1 MVEVSIIITV
11 FNEED
16 YIRNALDSVLAQ
28 KTEFEFEII
37 VVDDGSTDGTNKIV
51 GAYQKQYDFIH
62 LLTNEKNRGKGYS
75 FCRAYARAK
84 GKYFQV
90 LDGDDFFTNFNK
102 LQIQKDFLDKNA
114 GYFAVCH
121 NHAQLYVDGR
131 VDIFNPSDVELEYSY
146 EDIFCGRFY
155 AHTSTLM
162 FRKLP
167 EKLPTI
173 FLEKP
178 MRGDTGCLFYHAFKM
193 RTKVK
198 FLPFVGSVYNI
209 QNKGIWTKL
218 TKRQQLHFN
227 YDLFCFLRDNVV
239 VDKRLY
245 EFHCLDGVCQ
255 YYKNALSDDSE
266 KENTASKSIWSVE
279 EVIKYCFS
287 IMNINYDHRYSE
299 KLFSSMHAMKQI
311 DSICETMGRIILLKE
326 KIKPKFGNYN
336 KKTVA
341 FVLSCLSPHGG
352 DIASE
357 IRELV
362 KIHLN
367 DGWQVNIIF
376 SGLLDTNE
384 EVVTEYFNDERIK
397 YWFADKNDKTFIEK
411 ATTLMKTLATLS
423 VERLYPFIAH
433 TDVIQSVALQRG
445 LAEKVVVDYVY
456 DHGTSAGIFNS
467 SIDVVIT
474 KTGVHSS
481 AIAKALGKRVVCY
494 IPPLVRDK
502 RENDYRKSSS
512 RITIQNEMKYASG
525 MKKINKKLANVFGFF
540 VRKQPA
546 SEPNIFQETDC
557 KITACAVAR
566 CYKIEAEYEPSYLD
580 IVCQILKITNGMHYH
595 YGPLSDQFKEQLAE
609 KCNSGEMNEN
619 QFIHINWS
627 DDLSASLL
635 EHKVDLFVA
644 PFPVASA
651 MTVIEVMSAGI
662 PILNHFDPNGQLPQ
676 LQDFTGDSQLVW
688 HDRFELSRILIG
700 LTRERLDELS
710 CSSRKYFLDNNEVQK
725 NKYHILKLAG
735 KPFLHNLESKIELR
749 DLNSSSKISF
759 DRWLFK
765 PRAAT
770 EAVEPDGE
778 I

>member
-1 MVEVSIIITV
+1 MVEVSVIIPA
-11 FNEED
+11 FNEAD
-16 YIRNALDSVLAQ
+16 NIQTALESVIAQ
-28 KTEFEFEII
+28 KTGFEFEII
-37 VVDDGSTDGTNKIV
+37 VVDDGSTDDTNKIV
-51 GAYQKQYDFIH
+51 EAYRKQFDFIH

-75 FCRAYARAK
+75 FCSAYARAK

-102 LQIQKDFLDKNA
+102 LQVQKDFLDKNPD
-114 GYFAVCH
+114 YFAVCH

-131 VDIFNPSDVELEYSY
+131 VDIFNPSDVELDYSY

-155 AHTSTLM
+155 AHTSTIM

-167 EKLPTI
+167 EKLPSI
-173 FLEKP
+173 FLERP

-218 TKRQQLHFN
+218 TQRQQLQFN
-227 YDLFCFLRDNVV
+227 YDLFRFLRDKMV

-245 EFHCLDGVCQ
+245 EFHCLNGVCQ
-255 YYKNALSDDSE
+255 YYQNSLSKGGE
-266 KENTASKSIWSVE
+266 KGNNTCNSKWSIE

-287 IMNINYDHRYSE
+287 IMSIIYDQKFSE
-299 KLFSSMHAMKQI
+299 TLFLSMHAMKQI
-311 DSICETMGRIILLKE
+311 DSICETMGRIILLRE
-326 KIKPKFGNYN
+326 KMKPAVGNYK
-336 KKTVA
+336 KKTAA
-341 FVLSCLSPHGG
+341 FVLSCLSPNGG
-352 DIASE
+352 GIASE
-357 IRELV
+357 VRELV
-362 KIHLN
+362 NIHLN

-376 SGLLDTNE
+376 SGLLETKE
-384 EVVTEYFNDERIK
+384 EMVTEYFNDERIK
-397 YWFADKNDKTFIEK
+397 YWFADKNDKTFVEK
-411 ATTLMKTLATLS
+411 VTTLMKTLATLS

-467 SIDVVIT
+467 SIDVVVT
-474 KTGVHSS
+474 KTEVQSS
-481 AIAKALGKRVVCY
+481 AIAKAFGKQVVCY
-494 IPPLVRDK
+494 IPPLLRDK
-502 RENDYRKSSS
+502 RENDYRQPSS
-512 RITIQNEMKYASG
+512 RMTILNKMKYASG
-525 MKKINKKLANVFGFF
+525 KIKNNKKLTNVFGFL
-540 VRKQPA
+540 VRKQSVRLA
-546 SEPNIFQETDC
+546 NIFHDVVC
-557 KITACAVAR
+557 KTTACAAAR
-566 CYKIEAEYEPSYLD
+566 SYKIEAEYEPSYLD

-595 YGPLSDQFKEQLAE
+595 YGPLSDQFKEKLAE

-619 QFIHINWS
+619 QFIHVNWS

-651 MTVIEVMSAGI
+651 LAVIEVMSAGI

-676 LQDFTGDSQLVW
+676 SQDFTGESQLVW
-688 HDRFELSRILIG
+688 HDRFELSRILIN
-700 LTRERLDELS
+700 LTKESLDELS
-710 CSSRKYFLDNNEVQK
+710 RLSRRHFLDNNEVQK
-725 NKYHILKLAG
+725 NKIGILKLAG
-735 KPFLHNLESKIELR
+735 RPFLHNLESKIELH
-749 DLNSSSKISF
+749 DLNSSSGIAF

-765 PRAAT
+765 PHAA
-770 EAVEPDGE
+770 A
-778 I
+778 